1 MQTCTHMCTHAHTH
15 THTHAAC
22 HHADY
27 SMCACSMSLYMQ
39 VLVQS
44 LTPNSGRAHQL
55 LHNAAVLLF
64 LPLNQSAAPLREVS
78 ANEGA

>member
-1 MQTCTHMCTHAHTH
+1 MYTHVHTCAHTH
-15 THTHAAC
+15 THTHTHTCAR
-22 HHADY
+22 

-55 LHNAAVLLF
+55 LHNAAALLF